1 MKDIGITSASTQ
13 LGINGGMKSCSL
25 VTNIGM
31 SFAADKLGRRPMYL
45 ISTIGTFV
53 VFNIATIVA
62 ARYAATPQ
70 SSLGA
75 AFVAMLFIYGFFYD
89 FKYATALG

>member
-1 MKDIGITSASTQ
+1 MTDIGITSPKTQ
-13 LGINGGMKSCSL
+13 LGLNGGMKSTAL

-31 SFAADKLGRRPMYL
+31 SFFADKIGRRPMYL

-62 ARYAATPQ
+62 ARYAITPQ
-70 SSLGA
+70 NSLGS
-75 AFVAMLFIYGFFYD
+75 AFVAMLFVYGFFYD
-89 FKYATALG
+89 FK